1 MGPSDEEWALMY
13 SCSLPLRGARSQVSE
28 ATRLELT
35 GPRGTLG
42 GPEAA
47 QRKEGCCV
55 THQDQNFSLPSLA
68 SSRILFFLNMVLVTP
83 KN

>member
-1 MGPSDEEWALMY
+1 MY
-13 SCSLPLRGARSQVSE
+13 SSFLPLRWARSQKSKV
-28 ATRLELT
+28 TRLELT

-47 QRKEGCCV
+47 QRKEGCCI
-55 THQDQNFSLPSLA
+55 THQDQNFSLLSLA

-83 KN
+83 KS